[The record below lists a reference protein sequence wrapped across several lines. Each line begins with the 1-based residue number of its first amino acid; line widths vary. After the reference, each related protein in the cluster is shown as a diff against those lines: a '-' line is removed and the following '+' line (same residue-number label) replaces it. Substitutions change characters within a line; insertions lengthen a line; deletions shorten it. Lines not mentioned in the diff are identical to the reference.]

1 MIRQFIQAI
10 YNCFYTKNPQTV
22 MPFVEPRKR
31 DYDFKRWELVYGI
44 SPSRIWE
51 KHP

>member
-1 MIRQFIQAI
+1 MIRQFIQRLV
-10 YNCFYTKNPQTV
+10 YCFNPKKPQTV
-22 MPFVEPRKR
+22 IPFVEPRQR
-31 DYDFKRWELVYGI
+31 DYDFKRWELIYGI